1 MEFLRILLSN
11 SLKHYGDK
19 NILIVWNW
27 LRVVL
32 KENELLFPFLAHLIN
47 TPEKSTL
54 ALREILSLFFE

>member
-11 SLKHYGDK
+11 SLKQYGDK

-32 KENELLFPFLAHLIN
+32 KENGLLFPFLAHLIN
-47 TPEKSTL
+47 TPEKETL
-54 ALREILSLFFE
+54 AFDRNTFIIF